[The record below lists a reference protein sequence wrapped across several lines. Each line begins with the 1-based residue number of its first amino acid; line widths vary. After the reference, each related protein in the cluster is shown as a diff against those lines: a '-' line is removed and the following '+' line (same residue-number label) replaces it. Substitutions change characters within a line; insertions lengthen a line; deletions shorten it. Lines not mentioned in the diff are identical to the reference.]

1 MIASPGAVA
10 GEPVASLDRSIAS
23 GAGAGAG
30 ATVEVLRW
38 PAEAARRAELA
49 ARTRPRLLLVAPGE
63 VPPPLDPEED
73 WVRLPAPARDVR
85 ARRAR
90 LARRYPR

>member
-10 GEPVASLDRSIAS
+10 GEPVTSIDRSIAS
-23 GAGAGAG
+23 GAGAG

-49 ARTRPRLLLVAPGE
+49 ARARPRVLLVEPGE
-63 VPPPLDPEED
+63 LPPPLDPEED
-73 WVRLPAPARDVR
+73 WLRFPAPARDLR
-85 ARRAR
+85 TRRAR

>member
-1 MIASPGAVA
+1 MIASQGAVA
-10 GEPVASLDRSIAS
+10 GEPVTNDRSTAS
-23 GAGAGAG
+23 GGG
-30 ATVEVLRW
+30 VEVVRW

-49 ARTRPRLLLVAPGE
+49 ARARPRVLLVAPGE

-73 WVRLPAPARDVR
+73 WLRFPAPARDLL

>member
-10 GEPVASLDRSIAS
+10 GGPVTSLDRSFAS
-23 GAGAGAG
+23 RAG

-38 PAEAARRAELA
+38 PAEAGRRAELA
-49 ARTRPRLLLVAPGE
+49 ARARPRVLLVEPGE

-73 WVRLPAPARDVR
+73 WLRLPAPARDLR

-90 LARRYPR
+90 LARRYPQ